1 MTSNETALSRA
12 MELYKELGPSHRSAE
27 FAADLISHRDREL
40 AAQLRLAGHD
50 QAARL
55 IDPRTE
61 DTVRPSAKPAGKLPW
76 RLTVEFENGQRRIM
90 IANLLWLLFR
100 VLDVGKFRVLRPA
113 STSATD
119 LNQDWQRY
127 EQEATWN

>member
-1 MTSNETALSRA
+1 MTTDETALSRA
-12 MELYKELGPSHRSAE
+12 MELYEELGRSHRSAE
-27 FAADLISHRDREL
+27 FAAALISHRDREL

-55 IDPRTE
+55 IDPHTE
-61 DTVRPSAKPAGKLPW
+61 DTARPSAKPAGKLPW

-127 EQEATWN
+127 EKEATWN

>member
-1 MTSNETALSRA
+1 MTNEQSALARA
-12 MELYKELGPSHRSAE
+12 TELYEETTPAHRAPE

-40 AAQLRLAGHD
+40 AAQLRAAGHD

-55 IDPRTE
+55 IDPHTE
-61 DTVRPSAKPAGKLPW
+61 DTSRPAAKPAGKLPW

-113 STSATD
+113 STSASN

-127 EQEATWN
+127 EKEATWT